1 MPNRNYISGYN
12 LERRVVKYLEKLGY
26 ANVVRTAGSHSLVD
40 IIAFD
45 INDKI
50 MKVFQV
56 KKHKKLHDKDKSI
69 QLGNMAKLCNV
80 AAYDVHAG
88 DKHERYALRFTC
100 ISKAKDDI

>member
-1 MPNRNYISGYN
+1 MPNKNYVAGRA
-12 LERRVVKYLEKLGY
+12 LEYRIVRYLEKLGY
-26 ANVVRTAGSHSLVD
+26 ANVVRTAGSHSLID

-56 KKHKKLHDKDKSI
+56 KKHEKLHDKNKSI

-80 AAYDVHAG
+80 AAYEVHAG
-88 DKHERYALRFTC
+88 DKHERYQLRFRC
-100 ISKAKDDI
+100 ISKTKDDI